1 MFKFASLIAASFFAF
16 ILWIIYLA
24 NTGSRSIFFE
34 FIREIPYGD
43 KLGHFILFGVLAFL
57 FNFASRFK
65 YFPINRLRIYY
76 GSFAVFIF
84 AMLEELSQAM
94 VATRTLDWQD
104 IAADIFGIFFFSWLS
119 TLTNR
124 FILTHLNNHSRN

>member
-1 MFKFASLIAASFFAF
+1 MFRFVSLIAASFFAF

-24 NTGSRSIFFE
+24 NTGSHSIFFE
-34 FIREIPYGD
+34 LIRGMPYGD
-43 KLGHFILFGVLAFL
+43 KLGHFILFGILTFL
-57 FNFASRFK
+57 FNFACRFK
-65 YFPINRLRIYY
+65 HFRINRLRIYY
-76 GSFAVFIF
+76 GSFAVFAF

-104 IAADIFGIFFFSWLS
+104 IAADIFGILFFSWLS

-124 FILTHLNNHSRN
+124 FILTHLDSHSRN